1 MGIIKQTEGDQRLY
15 NDTQATIAKIFRLLS
30 HPGRTKIILMLVL
43 YESLT
48 LGEIRENLM
57 LSQSATSELVK
68 QLKET
73 GLITGREVGS
83 SVHYSLNRDM
93 WESIKEVI
101 QYFLDEVNNPG
112 E

>member
-15 NDTQATIAKIFRLLS
+15 NDTQATIAKIFRLLG

-43 YESLT
+43 NESLT
-48 LGEIRENLM
+48 LGEIKENLL

-68 QLKET
+68 QLNET

-83 SVHYSLNRDM
+83 SVHYSLNKATL
-93 WESIKEVI
+93 ESILYII
-101 QYFLDEVNNPG
+101 QYFLNEINNPSI
-112 E
+112 